1 MRFLKLN
8 LSHRRRSLFPFWEKI
23 VPVLSPLLGF
33 LLGDRSTLKYGWL
46 VKLERLLNNMDNR
59 NYKDK
64 LALLKAR
71 LFREWGEVNQA
82 KEAYRSIKTHP
93 IVKAEATGF

>member
-1 MRFLKLN
+1 M
-8 LSHRRRSLFPFWEKI
+8 
-23 VPVLSPLLGF
+23 PVLSPLLGF